1 MKRFFTSL
9 LATAAFAVSSLAT
22 DYKDMMTVS
31 IDGNPTTPTENTIS
45 VEKTDDS
52 GYTLSL
58 KNFVLYMTTG
68 DQVFPMPVGTIVL
81 ENVEAVTKG
90 DVTTLKTSQD
100 IQDIEIAEGD
110 DPTFEGSWIGPGL
123 SAQGDLI
130 PVNMTGEIRGD
141 KFYTVI
147 NINFMGMNIDVVF
160 GNGGY
165 QIENSGFE
173 NFHTATYV
181 DGKNKYTSDEPNAW
195 HSFNS
200 GIATGLLSFLTKYAL
215 QNGNTS
221 VSDDVRPGS
230 TGTKSV
236 AIKSSIVMGFQPANG
251 TMTTGRLQAGSTTAT
266 DAANCS
272 FLDMS
277 STDTDG
283 NGDPFYTVLNGRPDA
298 LSVWVKYKQ
307 GQVNEQY
314 PYATVSAVIT
324 DGTRYQD
331 PEDKAYTNVVAKAQD
346 KTIESKG
353 FEWQN
358 LVIPFDYTSYASNDA
373 QAKALLVTIST
384 NAQPGV
390 GSNDAENPDMII
402 VDDISLVYNSHLA
415 SLKVKGTEVEG
426 FDKNV
431 LSYDLKGEGAISVD
445 DIEAVSDGQGAYVTK
460 AVEGTDKGVKVT
472 ITVTSNDLKTT
483 NVYTLNIE
491 GATTTGINKVETTT
505 GKGTAAIYNV
515 NGQRVDNMSQKGLYI
530 IRQADGKTVKVLK
543 K

>member
-9 LATAAFAVSSLAT
+9 LATAAFAVSSMAT
-22 DYKDMMTVS
+22 DYKDIMNVS
-31 IDGNPTTPTENTIS
+31 IDGNLSTPTENTIS

-58 KNFVLYMTTG
+58 KNFVLYMSSG
-68 DQVFPMPVGTIVL
+68 DQVYPMPVGTIVL
-81 ENVEAVTKG
+81 ENVEAVTNG

-100 IQDIEIAEGD
+100 IEIAEGD
-110 DPTFEGSWIGPGL
+110 DPTYEGSWIGPGL

-147 NINFMGMNIDVVF
+147 NINFMEMNIDVVF

-200 GIATGLLSFLTKYAL
+200 GIATGTASFFTKYAL

-251 TMTTGRLQAGSTTAT
+251 TMTTGRLQAGSITAT

-390 GSNDAENPDMII
+390 GSSDAENPDMII

-431 LSYDLKGEGAISVD
+431 LSYDLKGEGAVSVD

>member
-9 LATAAFAVSSLAT
+9 LATAAFAVSSMAT

-31 IDGNPTTPTENTIS
+31 LDGNPTTPTETTIS

-58 KNFVLYMTTG
+58 KNFVLYMTSG

-100 IQDIEIAEGD
+100 IEIAEGD
-110 DPTFEGSWIGPGL
+110 DPTHEGSWIGPGL
-123 SAQGDLI
+123 SSDGDLI

-147 NINFMGMNIDVVF
+147 NINFMEMNIDVVF

-200 GIATGLLSFLTKYAL
+200 GIATGMFAYLTKYAL

-236 AIKSSIVMGFQPANG
+236 AIKSSIVMGFQSANG
-251 TMTTGRLQAGSTTAT
+251 TMTTGRLQAGSLTPT

-324 DGTRYQD
+324 DGTHYQD

-390 GSNDAENPDMII
+390 GSSDAENPDMII

>member
-9 LATAAFAVSSLAT
+9 LATAAFAVSSMAT
-22 DYKDMMTVS
+22 DYKDIMNVS
-31 IDGNPTTPTENTIS
+31 IDGNLSTPTENTIS

-58 KNFVLYMTTG
+58 KNFVLYMSSG
-68 DQVFPMPVGTIVL
+68 DQVYPMPVGTIVL
-81 ENVEAVTKG
+81 ENVEAVTNG

-100 IQDIEIAEGD
+100 IEIAEGD
-110 DPTFEGSWIGPGL
+110 DPTYEGLWIGPGL

-200 GIATGLLSFLTKYAL
+200 GIATGTASFFTKYAL

-251 TMTTGRLQAGSTTAT
+251 TMTTGRLQAGSITAT

-390 GSNDAENPDMII
+390 GSSDAENPDMII

-415 SLKVKGTEVEG
+415 SLKVKGTEVED

-431 LSYDLKGEGAISVD
+431 LSYDLKGEDAISVD

>member
-1 MKRFFTSL
+1 M
-9 LATAAFAVSSLAT
+9 AT

-31 IDGNPTTPTENTIS
+31 LDGNPTTPTETTIS

-100 IQDIEIAEGD
+100 IKIAEGD
-110 DPTFEGSWIGPGL
+110 DPTHEGSWIGPGL
-123 SAQGDLI
+123 SSDGDLI

-147 NINFMGMNIDVVF
+147 NINFMEMNIDVVF

-200 GIATGLLSFLTKYAL
+200 GIATGMFAYLTKYAL

-236 AIKSSIVMGFQPANG
+236 AIKSSIVMGFQSANG
-251 TMTTGRLQAGSTTAT
+251 TMTTGRLQAGSLTPT

-358 LVIPFDYTSYASNDA
+358 LVIPFDYASYASNDA

-390 GSNDAENPDMII
+390 GSSDAENPDMII

>member
-9 LATAAFAVSSLAT
+9 LATAAFAVSSMAT

-31 IDGNPTTPTENTIS
+31 LDGNPTTPTETTIS

-58 KNFVLYMTTG
+58 KNFVLYTTSG

-100 IQDIEIAEGD
+100 IEIAEGD
-110 DPTFEGSWIGPGL
+110 DPTYEGLWIGPGL
-123 SAQGDLI
+123 SSDGDLI

-147 NINFMGMNIDVVF
+147 NINFMEMNIDVVF

-165 QIENSGFE
+165 QITNSDFE
-173 NFHTATYV
+173 LFHKATYEE
-181 DGKNKYTSDEPNAW
+181 NTSDEPNAW
-195 HSFNS
+195 HSFMSSTGSFSSYVS
-200 GIATGLLSFLTKYAL
+200 GTPHTFISEE
-215 QNGNTS
+215 
-221 VSDDVRPGS
+221 VRPGS

-236 AIKSSIVMGFQPANG
+236 QLTSGIVKMLGGFIKIPANG
-251 TMTTGRLQAGSTTAT
+251 TITTGQLKAGAASATST
-266 DAANCS
+266 DNNS
-272 FLDMS
+272 FLDL
-277 STDTDG
+277 TNEAVDG
-283 NGDPFYTVLNGRPDA
+283 NGDPFYTILNGQPDA
-298 LSVWVKYKQ
+298 IKVWVKFKQ
-307 GQVNEQY
+307 GKIDEKNKDY
-314 PYATVSAVIT
+314 KYATISAIIT
-324 DGTRYQD
+324 DGTYYQD
-331 PEDKAYTNVVAKAQD
+331 PEDKAYTNVVAKAQN
-346 KTIESKG
+346 KEIESKG
-353 FEWQN
+353 FEWQEIT
-358 LVIPFDYTSYASNDA
+358 VPFDYASYATNNA
-373 QAKALLVTIST
+373 ETKAILVTLST

-390 GSNDAENPDMII
+390 ASSSEDEPDVLLI
-402 VDDISLVYNSHLA
+402 DDLSLVYNSHLA
-415 SLKVKGTEVEG
+415 SLKVKGTDVEG

-431 LSYDLKGEGAISVD
+431 LSYDLKGDGAIGVD

-460 AVEGTDKGVKVT
+460 AIEGTDNGVKVT

>member
-9 LATAAFAVSSLAT
+9 LATAAFAVSSMAT
-22 DYKDMMTVS
+22 DYKDIMNVS
-31 IDGNPTTPTENTIS
+31 IDGNLSTPTENTIS

-58 KNFVLYMTTG
+58 KNFVLYMSSG
-68 DQVFPMPVGTIVL
+68 DQVYPMPVGTIVL
-81 ENVEAVTKG
+81 ENVEAVTNG
-90 DVTTLKTSQD
+90 DVTTLKTS
-100 IQDIEIAEGD
+100 QDIEIAEGD
-110 DPTFEGSWIGPGL
+110 DPTFEGLWIGPGL

-200 GIATGLLSFLTKYAL
+200 GIATETAFFLTKYAL

-236 AIKSSIVMGFQPANG
+236 AIKSSIVMGFQSANG
-251 TMTTGRLQAGSTTAT
+251 TMTTGRLQAGSLTAT

-324 DGTRYQD
+324 DGTHYQD

-390 GSNDAENPDMII
+390 GSSDAENPDMII

-415 SLKVKGTEVEG
+415 SLKVKGTEVED

-431 LSYDLKGEGAISVD
+431 LSYDLKGEGAVSVD

-460 AVEGTDKGVKVT
+460 AVEGTDKGVKIT

-515 NGQRVDNMSQKGLYI
+515 NGQRVNNMSQKGLYI

>member
-9 LATAAFAVSSLAT
+9 LATAAFAVSSMAT

-31 IDGNPTTPTENTIS
+31 LDGKPTTPTETTIS

-100 IQDIEIAEGD
+100 IEIAEGD
-110 DPTFEGSWIGPGL
+110 DPTYEGSWIGPGL

-165 QIENSGFE
+165 QITNSDFE
-173 NFHTATYV
+173 LFHKATY
-181 DGKNKYTSDEPNAW
+181 GENTSDEPNAW
-195 HSFNS
+195 HSFMSSTGSFSSYVS
-200 GIATGLLSFLTKYAL
+200 GTPHTFISEE
-215 QNGNTS
+215 
-221 VSDDVRPGS
+221 VRPGS

-236 AIKSSIVMGFQPANG
+236 QLTSGIVKMLGGFIKIPANG
-251 TMTTGRLQAGSTTAT
+251 TITTGQLKAGAASATST
-266 DAANCS
+266 DNNS
-272 FLDMS
+272 FLDLKNEAV
-277 STDTDG
+277 DG
-283 NGDPFYTVLNGRPDA
+283 NGDPFYTILNGQPDA
-298 LSVWVKYKQ
+298 IKVWVKFKQ
-307 GQVNEQY
+307 GKIDEKNKDY
-314 PYATVSAVIT
+314 KYATISAIIT
-324 DGTRYQD
+324 DGTYYQD
-331 PEDKAYTNVVAKAQD
+331 PEDKAYTNVVAKAQN
-346 KTIESKG
+346 KEIESKG
-353 FEWQN
+353 FEWQEIT
-358 LVIPFDYTSYASNDA
+358 VPFDYASYATNNA
-373 QAKALLVTIST
+373 ETKAILVTLST

-390 GSNDAENPDMII
+390 ASSSEDEPDVLLI
-402 VDDISLVYNSHLA
+402 DDLSLVYNSHLA

-460 AVEGTDKGVKVT
+460 AIEGTDKGVKVT

>member
-9 LATAAFAVSSLAT
+9 LATAAFAVSSMAT

-31 IDGNPTTPTENTIS
+31 LDGNPTTPTETTIS

-58 KNFVLYMTTG
+58 KNFVLYTTSG
-68 DQVFPMPVGTIVL
+68 DQVYPMPVGTIVL

-100 IQDIEIAEGD
+100 IEIAEGD
-110 DPTFEGSWIGPGL
+110 DPTYEGSWIGPGL

-200 GIATGLLSFLTKYAL
+200 GIATGSLSFLTKYAL

-236 AIKSSIVMGFQPANG
+236 AIKSSIVMGYQPANG

>member
-9 LATAAFAVSSLAT
+9 LATAAFAVSSMAT

-31 IDGNPTTPTENTIS
+31 LDGNPTTPTETTIS

-58 KNFVLYMTTG
+58 KNFVLYMTSG

-100 IQDIEIAEGD
+100 IEIAEGD
-110 DPTFEGSWIGPGL
+110 DPTYEGLWIGPGL
-123 SAQGDLI
+123 SSDGDLI

-147 NINFMGMNIDVVF
+147 NINFMEMNIDVVF

-200 GIATGLLSFLTKYAL
+200 GIATGSASFLTKYAL

-236 AIKSSIVMGFQPANG
+236 AIKSSIVMGFQSANG
-251 TMTTGRLQAGSTTAT
+251 TMTTGRLQAGSLTAT

-358 LVIPFDYTSYASNDA
+358 LVIPFDYASYASNDA

-431 LSYDLKGEGAISVD
+431 LSYDLKGEGAVSVD

-460 AVEGTDKGVKVT
+460 AIEGTDKGVKVT

>member
-9 LATAAFAVSSLAT
+9 LATAAFAVSSMAT

-31 IDGNPTTPTENTIS
+31 LDGNPTTPTETTIS

-100 IQDIEIAEGD
+100 IEIAEGD
-110 DPTFEGSWIGPGL
+110 DPTYEGSWIGPGL
-123 SAQGDLI
+123 SADGTLI

-200 GIATGLLSFLTKYAL
+200 GIATGSLSFLTKYAL

-460 AVEGTDKGVKVT
+460 AVESTDKGVKVT

>member
-9 LATAAFAVSSLAT
+9 LATAAFAVSSMAT
-22 DYKDMMTVS
+22 DYKDIMNVS
-31 IDGNPTTPTENTIS
+31 IDGNLSTPTENTIS

-58 KNFVLYMTTG
+58 KNFVLYMSSG
-68 DQVFPMPVGTIVL
+68 DQVYPMPVGTIVL
-81 ENVEAVTKG
+81 ENVEAVTNG
-90 DVTTLKTSQD
+90 DVTTLKTS
-100 IQDIEIAEGD
+100 QDIEIAEGD
-110 DPTFEGSWIGPGL
+110 DPTFEGLWIGPGL

-147 NINFMGMNIDVVF
+147 NINFMEMNIDVVF

-200 GIATGLLSFLTKYAL
+200 GIATGTASFLTKYAL

-236 AIKSSIVMGFQPANG
+236 AIKSSIVMGFQSANG
-251 TMTTGRLQAGSTTAT
+251 TMTTGRLQAGSITAT

-390 GSNDAENPDMII
+390 GSSDAENPDMII

-431 LSYDLKGEGAISVD
+431 LSYDLKGEGAVSVD

>member
-9 LATAAFAVSSLAT
+9 LATAAFAVSSMAT

-31 IDGNPTTPTENTIS
+31 LDGNPTTPTETTIS

-58 KNFVLYMTTG
+58 KNFVLYTTSG
-68 DQVFPMPVGTIVL
+68 DQVYPMPVGTIVL

-100 IQDIEIAEGD
+100 IEIAEGD
-110 DPTFEGSWIGPGL
+110 DPTYEGSWIGPGL
-123 SAQGDLI
+123 SADGTLI

-147 NINFMGMNIDVVF
+147 NINFMEMNIDVVF

-165 QIENSGFE
+165 QITNSDFE
-173 NFHTATYV
+173 LFHKATYEE
-181 DGKNKYTSDEPNAW
+181 NTSDEPNAW
-195 HSFNS
+195 HSFMSSTGSFSSYVS
-200 GIATGLLSFLTKYAL
+200 GTPHTFISEE
-215 QNGNTS
+215 
-221 VSDDVRPGS
+221 VRPGS

-236 AIKSSIVMGFQPANG
+236 QLTSGIVKMLGGFIKIPANG
-251 TMTTGRLQAGSTTAT
+251 TITTGQLKAGAASATST
-266 DAANCS
+266 DNNS
-272 FLDMS
+272 FLDL
-277 STDTDG
+277 TNEAVDG
-283 NGDPFYTVLNGRPDA
+283 NGDPFYTILNGQPDA
-298 LSVWVKYKQ
+298 IKVWVKFKQ
-307 GQVNEQY
+307 GKIDEKNKDY
-314 PYATVSAVIT
+314 KYATISAIIT
-324 DGTRYQD
+324 DGTYYQD
-331 PEDKAYTNVVAKAQD
+331 PEDKAYTNVVAKAQN
-346 KTIESKG
+346 KEIESKG
-353 FEWQN
+353 FEWQEIT
-358 LVIPFDYTSYASNDA
+358 VPFDYASYATNNA
-373 QAKALLVTIST
+373 ETKAILVTLST

-390 GSNDAENPDMII
+390 ASSSEDEPDVLLI
-402 VDDISLVYNSHLA
+402 DDLSLVYNSRLA
-415 SLKVKGTEVEG
+415 SLKVKGTDVEG

-431 LSYDLKGEGAISVD
+431 LSYDLKGDGAIGVD

-460 AVEGTDKGVKVT
+460 AIEGTDNGVKVT

>member
-9 LATAAFAVSSLAT
+9 LATAAFAVSSMAT

-31 IDGNPTTPTENTIS
+31 LDGKPTTPTETTIS

-81 ENVEAVTKG
+81 ENVEAVTNG

-100 IQDIEIAEGD
+100 IEIAEGD
-110 DPTFEGSWIGPGL
+110 DPTYEGSWIGPGL

-200 GIATGLLSFLTKYAL
+200 GIATGLASFLTKYAL

-236 AIKSSIVMGFQPANG
+236 AIKSSIVMGFQSANG
-251 TMTTGRLQAGSTTAT
+251 TMTTGRLQAGSPTAT

-346 KTIESKG
+346 KTIESKE

-390 GSNDAENPDMII
+390 GSMDAENPDMII

-460 AVEGTDKGVKVT
+460 ALEGTDKGVKVT

>member
-9 LATAAFAVSSLAT
+9 LATAAFAVSSMAT

-31 IDGNPTTPTENTIS
+31 LDGNPTTPTETTIS

-58 KNFVLYMTTG
+58 KNFVLYMTSG

-100 IQDIEIAEGD
+100 IEIAEGD
-110 DPTFEGSWIGPGL
+110 DPTYEGLWIGPGL
-123 SAQGDLI
+123 SSDGDLI

-147 NINFMGMNIDVVF
+147 NINFMEMNIDVVF

-165 QIENSGFE
+165 QITNSDFE
-173 NFHTATYV
+173 LFHKATYEE
-181 DGKNKYTSDEPNAW
+181 NTSDEPNAW
-195 HSFNS
+195 HSFMSSTGSFSSYVS
-200 GIATGLLSFLTKYAL
+200 GTPHTFISEE
-215 QNGNTS
+215 
-221 VSDDVRPGS
+221 VRPGS

-236 AIKSSIVMGFQPANG
+236 QLTSGIVKMLGGFIKIPANG
-251 TMTTGRLQAGSTTAT
+251 TITTGQLKAGAASATST
-266 DAANCS
+266 DNNS
-272 FLDMS
+272 FLDL
-277 STDTDG
+277 TNEAVDG
-283 NGDPFYTVLNGRPDA
+283 NGDPFYTILNGQPDA
-298 LSVWVKYKQ
+298 IKVWVKFKQ
-307 GQVNEQY
+307 GKIDEKNKDY
-314 PYATVSAVIT
+314 KYATISAIIT
-324 DGTRYQD
+324 DGTYYQD
-331 PEDKAYTNVVAKAQD
+331 PEDKAYTNVVAKAQN
-346 KTIESKG
+346 KEIESKG
-353 FEWQN
+353 FEWQEIT
-358 LVIPFDYTSYASNDA
+358 VPFDYASYATNNA
-373 QAKALLVTIST
+373 ETKAILVTLST

-390 GSNDAENPDMII
+390 ASSSEDEPDVLLI
-402 VDDISLVYNSHLA
+402 DDLSLVYNSHLA

-431 LSYDLKGEGAISVD
+431 LSYDLKGEGAIGVD

>member
-9 LATAAFAVSSLAT
+9 LATAAFAVSSMAT

-31 IDGNPTTPTENTIS
+31 LDGNPTTPTETTIS

-100 IQDIEIAEGD
+100 IEIAEGD
-110 DPTFEGSWIGPGL
+110 DPTYEGSWIGPGL
-123 SAQGDLI
+123 SADGDLI

-200 GIATGLLSFLTKYAL
+200 GIATGSASFLTKYAL

-251 TMTTGRLQAGSTTAT
+251 TMTTGRLQAGSLTAT

-445 DIEAVSDGQGAYVTK
+445 DIEAISDGQGAYVTK
-460 AVEGTDKGVKVT
+460 AIEGTDKGVKVT

>member
-1 MKRFFTSL
+1 M
-9 LATAAFAVSSLAT
+9 AT

-31 IDGNPTTPTENTIS
+31 LDGNPTTPTETTIS

-58 KNFVLYMTTG
+58 KNFVLYTTSG
-68 DQVFPMPVGTIVL
+68 DQVYPMPVGTIVL
-81 ENVEAVTKG
+81 ENVEAVTNG

-100 IQDIEIAEGD
+100 IEIAEGD
-110 DPTFEGSWIGPGL
+110 DPTYEGLWIGPGL
-123 SAQGDLI
+123 SADGDLI

-200 GIATGLLSFLTKYAL
+200 GIATGLASFLTKYAL

-236 AIKSSIVMGFQPANG
+236 AIKSSIVMGFQSANG
-251 TMTTGRLQAGSTTAT
+251 TMTTGRLQAGSPTAT

-346 KTIESKG
+346 KTIESKE

-390 GSNDAENPDMII
+390 GSMDAENPDMII

-431 LSYDLKGEGAISVD
+431 LSYDLKGEGAIGVD

-460 AVEGTDKGVKVT
+460 AIEGTDKGVKVT

>member
-9 LATAAFAVSSLAT
+9 LATAAFAVSSMAT

-31 IDGNPTTPTENTIS
+31 LDGNPTTPTETTIS

-58 KNFVLYMTTG
+58 KNFVLYTTSG

-100 IQDIEIAEGD
+100 IEIAEGD
-110 DPTFEGSWIGPGL
+110 DPTYEGSWIGPGL
-123 SAQGDLI
+123 SADGDLI
-130 PVNMTGEIRGD
+130 PVNMTGEIRGE

-200 GIATGLLSFLTKYAL
+200 GIATGSASFLTKYAL

-251 TMTTGRLQAGSTTAT
+251 TMTTGRLQAGSLTAT

-431 LSYDLKGEGAISVD
+431 LSYDLKGEGAVSVD

-460 AVEGTDKGVKVT
+460 AIEGTDKGVKVT

>member
-9 LATAAFAVSSLAT
+9 LATAAFAVSSMAT
-22 DYKDMMTVS
+22 DYKDIMNVS
-31 IDGNPTTPTENTIS
+31 IDGNLSTPTENTIS

-58 KNFVLYMTTG
+58 KNFVLYMSSG
-68 DQVFPMPVGTIVL
+68 DQVYPMPVGTIVL
-81 ENVEAVTKG
+81 ENVEAVTNG
-90 DVTTLKTSQD
+90 DVTTLKTS
-100 IQDIEIAEGD
+100 QDIEIAEGD
-110 DPTFEGSWIGPGL
+110 DPTFEGSWMGPGL

-200 GIATGLLSFLTKYAL
+200 GIATGTASFLTKYAL

-236 AIKSSIVMGFQPANG
+236 AIKSSIVMGFQSANG
-251 TMTTGRLQAGSTTAT
+251 TMTTGRLQAGSITAT

-390 GSNDAENPDMII
+390 GSSDAENPDMII

-415 SLKVKGTEVEG
+415 SLKVKGTEVED

-431 LSYDLKGEGAISVD
+431 LSYDLKGEGAVSVD

>member
-9 LATAAFAVSSLAT
+9 LATAAFAVSSMAT
-22 DYKDMMTVS
+22 DYKDIMNVS
-31 IDGNPTTPTENTIS
+31 IDGNLSTPTENTIS

-58 KNFVLYMTTG
+58 KNFVLYMSSG
-68 DQVFPMPVGTIVL
+68 DQVYPMPVGTIVL
-81 ENVEAVTKG
+81 ENVEAVTNG

-100 IQDIEIAEGD
+100 IEIAEGD
-110 DPTFEGSWIGPGL
+110 DPTHEGSWIGPGL
-123 SAQGDLI
+123 SSDGDLI

-147 NINFMGMNIDVVF
+147 NINFMEMNIDVVF

-200 GIATGLLSFLTKYAL
+200 GIATGMFAYLTKYAL

-236 AIKSSIVMGFQPANG
+236 AIKSSIVMGFQSANG
-251 TMTTGRLQAGSTTAT
+251 TMTTGRLQAGSLTAT

-390 GSNDAENPDMII
+390 GSSDAENPDMII

-415 SLKVKGTEVEG
+415 SLKVKGTEVED

-431 LSYDLKGEGAISVD
+431 LSYDLKGEGAVSVD

>member
-9 LATAAFAVSSLAT
+9 LATAAFAVSSMAT

-31 IDGNPTTPTENTIS
+31 LDGYPTTPTETTIS

-58 KNFVLYMTTG
+58 KNFVLYMSSG
-68 DQVFPMPVGTIVL
+68 DQVYPMPVGTIVL
-81 ENVEAVTKG
+81 ENVEAVTNG
-90 DVTTLKTSQD
+90 DVTTLKTS
-100 IQDIEIAEGD
+100 QDIEIAEGD
-110 DPTFEGSWIGPGL
+110 DPTFEGLWIGPGL
-123 SAQGDLI
+123 SEQGDLI

-200 GIATGLLSFLTKYAL
+200 GIATGTASFLTKYAL

-236 AIKSSIVMGFQPANG
+236 AIKSSIVMGFQSANG
-251 TMTTGRLQAGSTTAT
+251 TMTTGRLQAGSVTAT

-390 GSNDAENPDMII
+390 GSSDAENPDMII

-415 SLKVKGTEVEG
+415 SLKVKGTEVED

-505 GKGTAAIYNV
+505 GKDTAAIYNV

>member
-9 LATAAFAVSSLAT
+9 LATAAFAVSSMAT

-31 IDGNPTTPTENTIS
+31 LDGNPTTPTETTIS

-100 IQDIEIAEGD
+100 IEIAEGD
-110 DPTFEGSWIGPGL
+110 DPTYEGSWIGPGL

-200 GIATGLLSFLTKYAL
+200 GIATGSFFTKYAL

-236 AIKSSIVMGFQPANG
+236 AIKSSIVMGSQPANG

-431 LSYDLKGEGAISVD
+431 LSYDLKGEGAVSVD

>member
-9 LATAAFAVSSLAT
+9 LATAAFAVSSMAT

-31 IDGNPTTPTENTIS
+31 LDGNPTTPTETTIS

-58 KNFVLYMTTG
+58 KNFVLYTTSG

-100 IQDIEIAEGD
+100 IEIAEGD
-110 DPTFEGSWIGPGL
+110 DPTYEGSWIGPGL
-123 SAQGDLI
+123 SADGTLI

-200 GIATGLLSFLTKYAL
+200 GIATGSLSFLTKYAL

-390 GSNDAENPDMII
+390 GSSDAENPDMII

-460 AVEGTDKGVKVT
+460 AIEGTDKGVKVT

>member
-9 LATAAFAVSSLAT
+9 LATAAFAVSSMAT

-31 IDGNPTTPTENTIS
+31 LDGNPTTPTETTIS

-58 KNFVLYMTTG
+58 KNFVLYTTSG

-100 IQDIEIAEGD
+100 IEIAEGD
-110 DPTFEGSWIGPGL
+110 DPTYEGSWIGPGL
-123 SAQGDLI
+123 SADGTLI

-200 GIATGLLSFLTKYAL
+200 GIATGLASFLTKYAL

-251 TMTTGRLQAGSTTAT
+251 TMTTGRLQAGSLTAT

-324 DGTRYQD
+324 DGTRYQE

-373 QAKALLVTIST
+373 QAKAILVTIST

-415 SLKVKGTEVEG
+415 LLKVKGTEVEG

-431 LSYDLKGEGAISVD
+431 LSYDLKGEGAVSVD

-460 AVEGTDKGVKVT
+460 AIEGTDKGVKVT

>member
-9 LATAAFAVSSLAT
+9 LATAAFAVSSMAT

-31 IDGNPTTPTENTIS
+31 LDGNPTTPTETTIS

-68 DQVFPMPVGTIVL
+68 GQVFPMPVGTIVL

-100 IQDIEIAEGD
+100 IEIAEGD
-110 DPTFEGSWIGPGL
+110 DPTYEGSWIGPGL

-460 AVEGTDKGVKVT
+460 AIEGTDKGVKVT

-505 GKGTAAIYNV
+505 GKGTAAIYNM

>member
-9 LATAAFAVSSLAT
+9 LATAAFAVSSMAT
-22 DYKDMMTVS
+22 DYKDIMNVS
-31 IDGNPTTPTENTIS
+31 IDGNLSTPTENTIS

-58 KNFVLYMTTG
+58 KNFVLYMSSG
-68 DQVFPMPVGTIVL
+68 DQVYPMPVGTIVL
-81 ENVEAVTKG
+81 ENVEAVTNG
-90 DVTTLKTSQD
+90 DVTTLKTS
-100 IQDIEIAEGD
+100 QDIEIAEGD
-110 DPTFEGSWIGPGL
+110 DPTFEGLWIGPGL

-200 GIATGLLSFLTKYAL
+200 GIATGTASFFTKYAL

-251 TMTTGRLQAGSTTAT
+251 TMTTGRLQAGSITAT

-390 GSNDAENPDMII
+390 GSSDAENPDMII

-431 LSYDLKGEGAISVD
+431 LSYDLKGEGAVSVD

>member
-9 LATAAFAVSSLAT
+9 LATAAFAVSSMAT
-22 DYKDMMTVS
+22 DYKDIMNVS
-31 IDGNPTTPTENTIS
+31 IDGNLSTPTENTIS

-58 KNFVLYMTTG
+58 KNFVLYMSSG
-68 DQVFPMPVGTIVL
+68 DQVYPMPVGTIVL
-81 ENVEAVTKG
+81 ENVEAVTNG
-90 DVTTLKTSQD
+90 DVTTLKTS
-100 IQDIEIAEGD
+100 QDIEIAEGD
-110 DPTFEGSWIGPGL
+110 DPTFEGLWIGPGL

-147 NINFMGMNIDVVF
+147 NINFMEMNIDVVF

-200 GIATGLLSFLTKYAL
+200 GIATGTASFLTKYAL

-236 AIKSSIVMGFQPANG
+236 AIKSSIVMGFQSANG
-251 TMTTGRLQAGSTTAT
+251 TMTTGRLQAGSITAT

-390 GSNDAENPDMII
+390 GSSDAENPDMII

-415 SLKVKGTEVEG
+415 SLKVKGTEVED

-431 LSYDLKGEGAISVD
+431 LSYDLKGEGAVSVD

>member
-9 LATAAFAVSSLAT
+9 LATAAFAVSSMAT
-22 DYKDMMTVS
+22 DYKDIMNVS
-31 IDGNPTTPTENTIS
+31 IDGYLSTPTENTIS

-58 KNFVLYMTTG
+58 KNFVLYVSSG
-68 DQVFPMPVGTIVL
+68 DQVYPMPVGTIVL
-81 ENVEAVTKG
+81 ENVEAVTNG

-100 IQDIEIAEGD
+100 IEIAEGD
-110 DPTFEGSWIGPGL
+110 DPTYEGSWIGPGL

-431 LSYDLKGEGAISVD
+431 LSYDLKGEGAVSVD

>member
-9 LATAAFAVSSLAT
+9 LATAAFAVSSMAT

-31 IDGNPTTPTENTIS
+31 LDGNPTTPTETTIS

-100 IQDIEIAEGD
+100 IEIAEGD
-110 DPTFEGSWIGPGL
+110 DPTYEGSWIGPGL
-123 SAQGDLI
+123 SADGDLI

-200 GIATGLLSFLTKYAL
+200 GIATGSLSFLTKYAL

>member
-9 LATAAFAVSSLAT
+9 LATAAFAVSSMAT

-31 IDGNPTTPTENTIS
+31 LDGNPTTPTETTIS

-100 IQDIEIAEGD
+100 IEIAEGD
-110 DPTFEGSWIGPGL
+110 DPTYEGSWIGPGL

-200 GIATGLLSFLTKYAL
+200 GIATGSLSFLTKYAL

-358 LVIPFDYTSYASNDA
+358 LVIPFDYTSYASNNA

-431 LSYDLKGEGAISVD
+431 LSYDLKGEGAVSVD

-460 AVEGTDKGVKVT
+460 AIEGTDKGVKVT

>member
-9 LATAAFAVSSLAT
+9 LATAAFAISSMAT

-31 IDGNPTTPTENTIS
+31 LDGNQTTPTETTIS

-58 KNFVLYMTTG
+58 KNFVLYTSSG

-90 DVTTLKTSQD
+90 DVTTLKTS
-100 IQDIEIAEGD
+100 QDIEIAEGD

-200 GIATGLLSFLTKYAL
+200 GIATGSASFLTKYAL

-236 AIKSSIVMGFQPANG
+236 AIKSSIVMGFQSANG
-251 TMTTGRLQAGSTTAT
+251 TMTTGRLQAGSPTAT

-390 GSNDAENPDMII
+390 GSMDAENPDMII

-431 LSYDLKGEGAISVD
+431 LSYDLKGEGAVSVD

-460 AVEGTDKGVKVT
+460 AIEGTDKGVKVT

>member
-9 LATAAFAVSSLAT
+9 LATAAFAVSSMAT

-31 IDGNPTTPTENTIS
+31 LDGNPTTPTETTIS

-100 IQDIEIAEGD
+100 IEIAEGD
-110 DPTFEGSWIGPGL
+110 DPTYEGSWIGPGL
-123 SAQGDLI
+123 SADGDLI

-200 GIATGLLSFLTKYAL
+200 GIATGSASFLTKYAL

-251 TMTTGRLQAGSTTAT
+251 TMTTGRLQAGSLTAT

-431 LSYDLKGEGAISVD
+431 LSYDLKGEGAVSVD
-445 DIEAVSDGQGAYVTK
+445 DIESVSDGQGAYVTK

>member
-9 LATAAFAVSSLAT
+9 LATAAFAVSSMAT

-31 IDGNPTTPTENTIS
+31 LDGKPTTPTETTIS

-58 KNFVLYMTTG
+58 KNFVLYVSSG
-68 DQVFPMPVGTIVL
+68 DQVYPMPVGTIVL
-81 ENVEAVTKG
+81 ENVEAVTNG

-100 IQDIEIAEGD
+100 IEIAEGD
-110 DPTFEGSWIGPGL
+110 DPTYEGSWIGPGL

-200 GIATGLLSFLTKYAL
+200 GIATGSLSFLTKYAL

-460 AVEGTDKGVKVT
+460 AIEGTDKGVKVT

>member
-9 LATAAFAVSSLAT
+9 LATAAFAVSSMAT

-31 IDGNPTTPTENTIS
+31 LDGNPTTPTETTIS

-58 KNFVLYMTTG
+58 KNFVLYMTSG

-100 IQDIEIAEGD
+100 IEIAEGD
-110 DPTFEGSWIGPGL
+110 DPTHEGSWIGPGL
-123 SAQGDLI
+123 SSDGDLI

-147 NINFMGMNIDVVF
+147 NINFMEMNIDVVF

-200 GIATGLLSFLTKYAL
+200 GIATGMFAYLTKYAL

-251 TMTTGRLQAGSTTAT
+251 TMTTGRLQAGSLTAT

-390 GSNDAENPDMII
+390 GSSDAENPDMII

-431 LSYDLKGEGAISVD
+431 LSYDLKGEGAVSVD

>member
-9 LATAAFAVSSLAT
+9 LATAAFAVSSMAT
-22 DYKDMMTVS
+22 DYKDIMNVS
-31 IDGNPTTPTENTIS
+31 IDGNLSTPTENTIS

-58 KNFVLYMTTG
+58 KNFVLYMSSG
-68 DQVFPMPVGTIVL
+68 DQVYPMPVGTIVL
-81 ENVEAVTKG
+81 ENVEAVTNG
-90 DVTTLKTSQD
+90 DVTTLKTS
-100 IQDIEIAEGD
+100 QDIEIAEGD
-110 DPTFEGSWIGPGL
+110 DPTFEGLWIGPGL

-147 NINFMGMNIDVVF
+147 NINFMEMNIDVVF

-200 GIATGLLSFLTKYAL
+200 GIATGTASFFTKYAL

-251 TMTTGRLQAGSTTAT
+251 TMTTGRLQAGSITAT

-390 GSNDAENPDMII
+390 GSSDAENPDMII

-431 LSYDLKGEGAISVD
+431 LSYDLKGEGAVSVD

>member
-9 LATAAFAVSSLAT
+9 LATAAFAVSSMAT

-31 IDGNPTTPTENTIS
+31 LDGNPTTPTETTIS

-58 KNFVLYMTTG
+58 KNFVLYTTSG

-90 DVTTLKTSQD
+90 DVTTLKTS
-100 IQDIEIAEGD
+100 QDIEIAEGD

-200 GIATGLLSFLTKYAL
+200 GIATGSLSFLTKYAL

>member
-9 LATAAFAVSSLAT
+9 LATAAFAVSSMAT

-31 IDGNPTTPTENTIS
+31 LDGNPTTPTETTIS

-100 IQDIEIAEGD
+100 IEIAEGD
-110 DPTFEGSWIGPGL
+110 DPTYEGSWIGPGL
-123 SAQGDLI
+123 SAGGDLI

-200 GIATGLLSFLTKYAL
+200 GIATGSLSFLTKYAL

-251 TMTTGRLQAGSTTAT
+251 TMTTGRLQAGSRTAT

-460 AVEGTDKGVKVT
+460 AIEGTDKGVKVT

>member
-9 LATAAFAVSSLAT
+9 LATAAFAVSSMAT
-22 DYKDMMTVS
+22 DYKDIMNVS
-31 IDGNPTTPTENTIS
+31 IDGNLSTPTENTIS

-58 KNFVLYMTTG
+58 KNFVLYMSSG
-68 DQVFPMPVGTIVL
+68 DQVYPMPVGTIVL
-81 ENVEAVTKG
+81 ENVEAVTNG
-90 DVTTLKTSQD
+90 DVTTLKTS
-100 IQDIEIAEGD
+100 QDIEIAEGD
-110 DPTFEGSWIGPGL
+110 DPTFEGLWIGPGL

-147 NINFMGMNIDVVF
+147 NINFMEMNIDVVF

-200 GIATGLLSFLTKYAL
+200 GIATGTASYLTKYAL

-236 AIKSSIVMGFQPANG
+236 AIKSSIVMGFQSANG
-251 TMTTGRLQAGSTTAT
+251 TMTTGRLQAGSITAT

-390 GSNDAENPDMII
+390 GSSDAENPDMII

-431 LSYDLKGEGAISVD
+431 LSYDLKGEGAVSVD

>member
-9 LATAAFAVSSLAT
+9 LATAAFAVSSMAT

-31 IDGNPTTPTENTIS
+31 LDGNPTTPTETTIS

-100 IQDIEIAEGD
+100 IEIAEGD
-110 DPTFEGSWIGPGL
+110 DPTFEGLWIGPGL

-147 NINFMGMNIDVVF
+147 NINFMEMNIDVVF

-200 GIATGLLSFLTKYAL
+200 GIATGTASFFTKYAL

-251 TMTTGRLQAGSTTAT
+251 TMTTGRLQAGSITAT

-324 DGTRYQD
+324 DGTHYQD

-390 GSNDAENPDMII
+390 GSSDAENPDMII

-415 SLKVKGTEVEG
+415 SLKVKGTEVED

-431 LSYDLKGEGAISVD
+431 LSYDLKGEGAVSVD

>member
-9 LATAAFAVSSLAT
+9 LATAAFAVSSMAT

-31 IDGNPTTPTENTIS
+31 LDGNPTTPTETTIS

-58 KNFVLYMTTG
+58 KNFVLYTTSG

-100 IQDIEIAEGD
+100 IEIAEGD
-110 DPTFEGSWIGPGL
+110 DPTYEGSWIGPGL
-123 SAQGDLI
+123 SADGDLI

-200 GIATGLLSFLTKYAL
+200 GIATGSASFLTKYAL

-221 VSDDVRPGS
+221 VSDEVRPGS

-251 TMTTGRLQAGSTTAT
+251 TMTTGRLQAGSLTAT

-431 LSYDLKGEGAISVD
+431 LSYDLKGEGAVSVD